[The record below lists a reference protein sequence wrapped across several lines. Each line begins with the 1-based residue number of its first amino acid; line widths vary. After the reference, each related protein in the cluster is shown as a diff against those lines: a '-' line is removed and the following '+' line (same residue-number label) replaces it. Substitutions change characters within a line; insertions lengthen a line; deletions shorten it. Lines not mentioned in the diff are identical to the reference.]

1 MELQGIS
8 KLDLKRRNRAQILK
22 VIRECGPISRVDI
35 ASSMKITRA
44 AVTIITNEMIEE
56 GVLYEVGEA
65 PVSLENLQK
74 GRRKILIDINE
85 NFKFA
90 LGASVSD
97 KRITV
102 GLTNLSGKVLDK
114 SCRELEDTMTS
125 DSIIDYIVSSCKS
138 IVANS
143 GLDNSRVIGL
153 GIGIQ
158 PDMCSRMKI
167 YMKDGKHDY
176 SPLIIKLSKE
186 LSVPVTC
193 SNLAS
198 SLALANQEDD
208 IKERPGNYVLLMQG
222 RHLNL
227 SVLIDNDIMHENLY
241 YTNHVE
247 NFIVNPG
254 GRKISGYPD
263 GSAKSE
269 ITTVAIAEKHREVFS
284 KENTP
289 ILWEIANGSTS
300 NITSK
305 AITAAAIKGETKTI
319 EVINNICRCLAVLVN
334 NLSTVFFANSV
345 ILHGFEFDEWTLDYF
360 KKHLLSLCG
369 EEITKKVKVSRA
381 ENNYEFAGGICVII
395 HEQFYHKGGIA
406 NI

>member
-90 LGASVSD
+90 IGASVSD

-102 GLTNLSGKVLDK
+102 GLTNLNGKVLDK
-114 SCRELEDTMTS
+114 ACMELGDTMTS
-125 DSIIDYIVSSCKS
+125 DGIIEYIITTCKS
-138 IVANS
+138 LISNS
-143 GLDNSRVIGL
+143 GLDNTKILGL
-153 GIGIQ
+153 GVAIQ

-176 SPLIIKLSKE
+176 APIVGKLAKE
-186 LSVPVTC
+186 LSIPVTC
-193 SNLAS
+193 SNLS
-198 SLALANQEDD
+198 SALALANQEDD
-208 IKERPGNYVLLMQG
+208 IEERPGNYVLLMQG

-227 SVLIDNDIMHENLY
+227 SVLIDNEIMNENVY

-263 GSAKSE
+263 GSAKAE
-269 ITTVAIAEKHREVFS
+269 ITTVAIAEKYREVFS

-289 ILWEIANGSTS
+289 ILWELANGSTG
-300 NITSK
+300 NINSK
-305 AITAAAIKGETKTI
+305 LITAAAVKGETKI
-319 EVINNICRCLAVLVN
+319 IDVINNICRCLAVLVN
-334 NLSTVFFANSV
+334 NISTVFFANSV

-360 KKHLLSLCG
+360 KKHLLALCG
-369 EEITKKVKVSRA
+369 EDITKKVKISRA
-381 ENNYEFAGGICVII
+381 ENDYEFAGGICVII
-395 HEQFYHKGGIA
+395 NKQFYLKGGIS
-406 NI
+406 NL

>member
-35 ASSMKITRA
+35 ASYMKITRA

-74 GRRKILIDINE
+74 GRRKILININE

-90 LGASVSD
+90 FGASISD

-102 GLTNLSGKVLDK
+102 GITNLSGKVVDK
-114 SCRELEDTMTS
+114 ACLELGDTMTS
-125 DSIIDYIVSSCKS
+125 DSIVEYIVSTCKN
-138 IVANS
+138 IMTNN
-143 GLDNSRVIGL
+143 GLDNTKILGL
-153 GIGIQ
+153 GVGIQ

-176 SPLIIKLSKE
+176 STLIEKLSNE
-186 LSVPVTC
+186 LSIPVTC

-198 SLALANQEDD
+198 ALALANQEDD
-208 IKERPGNYVLLMQG
+208 IEDRPGNYVFLMQG

-263 GSAKSE
+263 GSAKAE

-289 ILWEIANGSTS
+289 ILWELANGSTG
-300 NITSK
+300 NITTK
-305 AITAAAIKGETKTI
+305 LITAAAVKGETKTI
-319 EVINNICRCLAVLVN
+319 EVINNVCRCLAVLVN
-334 NLSTVFFANSV
+334 NLSTVFFANSI
-345 ILHGFEFDEWTLDYF
+345 ILHGFEFDEWTLDHF
-360 KKHLLSLCG
+360 KKHLLALCG
-369 EEITKKVKVSRA
+369 EEITKKVKISKA
-381 ENNYEFAGGICVII
+381 EKEFEFSGGVCVII
-395 HEQFYHKGGIA
+395 HKEFYLKGGIA
-406 NI
+406 NL

>member
-56 GVLYEVGEA
+56 GILYEVGEA

-102 GLTNLSGKVLDK
+102 GLSNISGKILDK
-114 SCRELEDTMTS
+114 SCKELGDTMTS
-125 DSIIDYIVSSCKS
+125 DSIVDYIISACKGIIS
-138 IVANS
+138 NS
-143 GLDNSRVIGL
+143 GLDNSKILGL
-153 GIGIQ
+153 GIAIQ

-176 SPLIIKLSKE
+176 SPLISKVSKD
-186 LSVPVTC
+186 LGIPVNC
-193 SNLAS
+193 ANLAS
-198 SLALANQEDD
+198 SLALANQEEDV
-208 IKERPGNYVLLMQG
+208 KERAGNYVLLMQG

-227 SVLIDNDIMHENLY
+227 SVLINNEIMDENLY

-263 GSAKSE
+263 GSAKAE

-289 ILWEIANGSTS
+289 VLWEIANGSS
-300 NITSK
+300 GNITSK
-305 AITAAAIKGETKTI
+305 AITAAAIKGESKTI
-319 EVINNICRCLAVLVN
+319 EVIDNVCRCLAVLIN
-334 NLSTVFFANSV
+334 NLSTVFFANNV
-345 ILHGFEFDEWTLDYF
+345 VLHGFEFDEWTLDYF
-360 KKHLLSLCG
+360 KKHLLTCCG
-369 EEITKKVKVSRA
+369 EEITKKVKISKV
-381 ENNYEFAGGICVII
+381 ENNYEFVGGVCIAIN
-395 HEQFYHKGGIA
+395 EQFYLKGGIA
-406 NI
+406 NL